1 MATIKCPQC
10 GKPMDSETIFCP
22 HCGYMMSMEEREN
35 AQPYTEK
42 QVTTSVNQSQQQVS
56 NTSSSQVRRSYNS
69 SNSRPATV
77 DDGSVVLGFFLGF
90 LGFIGLFGLIFAIR
104 SGKKKTIKGAGIGFG
119 VFIGLAI
126 IIGIIFATRIL

>member
-42 QVTTSVNQSQQQVS
+42 QVTTSVNQSQQQAS
-56 NTSSSQVRRSYNS
+56 NTSSSPVRRSYSS
-69 SNSRPATV
+69 SNSRPANV
-77 DDGSVVLGFFLGF
+77 DEGSVAI
-90 LGFIGLFGLIFAIR
+90 GFILSFLIGIIGFVIAIAT
-104 SGKKKTIKGAGIGFG
+104 GKKKTIKGAGIGLG
-119 VFIGLAI
+119 VFLGLAVI
-126 IIGIIFATRIL
+126 AGIIFATRIL

>member
-1 MATIKCPQC
+1 MIKCPSC
-10 GKPMDSETIFCP
+10 GKGMPEDTVFCP

-56 NTSSSQVRRSYNS
+56 NTSSSQVRRSYSS

-77 DDGSVVLGFFLGF
+77 DEGSVAV
-90 LGFIGLFGLIFAIR
+90 GFILSFLIGIIGFVIAIAT
-104 SGKKKTIKGAGIGFG
+104 GKKKTIKGAGIGLG
-119 VFIGLAI
+119 VFLGLAVI
-126 IIGIIFATRIL
+126 TGIIFATRIL